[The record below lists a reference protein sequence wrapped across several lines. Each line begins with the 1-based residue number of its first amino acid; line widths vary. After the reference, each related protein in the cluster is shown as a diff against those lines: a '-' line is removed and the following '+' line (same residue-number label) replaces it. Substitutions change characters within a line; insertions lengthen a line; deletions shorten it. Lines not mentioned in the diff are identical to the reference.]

1 MGQLGRRALKCLE
14 RRLAAVRINLLSAKF
29 PFFPF
34 EPGACSVNSCNM
46 GDAGL
51 PLHRDCNVRR
61 MGGDSGGH
69 DGGHDDGHELCLNC
83 NCIVSS

>member
-1 MGQLGRRALKCLE
+1 
-14 RRLAAVRINLLSAKF
+14 
-29 PFFPF
+29 
-34 EPGACSVNSCNM
+34 M

-69 DGGHDDGHELCLNC
+69 DGGHDDGHDDHDNG
-83 NCIVSS
+83 SSPPPPSTWCSHS